1 MRVSDAMALVTVD
14 VGKGSAAAAALR
26 GLAAAF
32 RAARRPVVHAVE
44 TDLAVSLA
52 PAAASGLDIEL
63 LVAGGVQTL
72 APAEMAIGLGDP
84 GAFDATPLDAL
95 LRGLGVDTVVLGGSV
110 PSPAVSASIIA
121 AELRGYRVLLATDEL
136 AVTLR
141 AHLTA
146 A

>member
-14 VGKGSAAAAALR
+14 VGKGSAAAGALR

-32 RAARRPVVHAVE
+32 RAAGLPLVH
-44 TDLAVSLA
+44 
-52 PAAASGLDIEL
+52 
-63 LVAGGVQTL
+63 
-72 APAEMAIGLGDP
+72 
-84 GAFDATPLDAL
+84 
-95 LRGLGVDTVVLGGSV
+95 
-110 PSPAVSASIIA
+110 